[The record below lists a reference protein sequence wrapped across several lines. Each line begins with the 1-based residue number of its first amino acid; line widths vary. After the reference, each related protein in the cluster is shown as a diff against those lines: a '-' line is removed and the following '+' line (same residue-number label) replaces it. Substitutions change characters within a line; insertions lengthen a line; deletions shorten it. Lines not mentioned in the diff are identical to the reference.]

1 MFRYLVPARS
11 LFHLRFQSPLGQLR
25 VLSAAFT
32 TTTRTRL
39 REEKREFPDKEFIE
53 KKLTPDETVLLVPPD
68 DTVTPDL
75 YPSDLFTRT
84 VMLNF
89 GPAHPGAHGLIRLIL
104 TLSEAT
110 STGIIQRADPHIGF
124 MHRGTE
130 KLMEG
135 KTFLQ
140 ALPYMDRLDYVA
152 AMANEQCFALAVERL
167 LRVNVPKRAQCIRG
181 KLTLHLL

>member
-1 MFRYLVPARS
+1 MLRYLIPASARS
-11 LFHLRFQSPLGQLR
+11 LPLLRFQLPLVQFQT
-25 VLSAAFT
+25 AFT
-32 TTTRTRL
+32 TTLKKSL
-39 REEKREFPDKEFIE
+39 REEKREYPDKEFTD
-53 KKLTPDETVLLVPPD
+53 KNLTPDETVLLVPPD

-130 KLMEG
+130 KLMES
-135 KTFLQ
+135 KTYMQ

-152 AMANEQCFALAVERL
+152 AMANEQVFALAVERL
-167 LRVNVPKRAQCIRG
+167 LNVHVPKRAQCIRG
-181 KLTLHLL
+181 TFCILFL

>member
-1 MFRYLVPARS
+1 MFRFLVRAATKVALP
-11 LFHLRFQSPLGQLR
+11 LLRLQSPLPLRQLGP
-25 VLSAAFT
+25 LSASFT
-32 TTTRTRL
+32 TTTKNLL
-39 REEKREFPDKEFIE
+39 REEKTWYPQNDKEYLD
-53 KKLTPDETVLLVPPD
+53 KLNDTVLLVPPE

-89 GPAHPGAHGLIRLIL
+89 GPGHPGAHGLIRMIL

-130 KLMEG
+130 ILKDLI
-135 KTFLQ
+135 K
-140 ALPYMDRLDYVA
+140 
-152 AMANEQCFALAVERL
+152 
-167 LRVNVPKRAQCIRG
+167 
-181 KLTLHLL
+181 